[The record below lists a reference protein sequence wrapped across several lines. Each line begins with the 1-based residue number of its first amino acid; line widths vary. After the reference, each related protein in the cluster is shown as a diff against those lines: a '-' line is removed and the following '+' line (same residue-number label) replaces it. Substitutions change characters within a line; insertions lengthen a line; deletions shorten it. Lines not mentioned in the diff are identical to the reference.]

1 MQGVK
6 MKKFLVQIWAFNYHA
21 KFEILA
27 EASAESIEKSVLD
40 KLGEKRVKWDY
51 LGEKTLDPRVKRI
64 TYEEVNDDPR
74 PIQYEEV
81 LGTRVATRA
90 PLKTSM
96 EGDFDTGNVRYKA
109 RERYVF
115 GFSDPRGA
123 FGSDI

>member
-27 EASAESIEKSVLD
+27 EDSAASIEQSVLD

-64 TYEEVNDDPR
+64 TYEEVNDDSR

-90 PLKTSM
+90 P
-96 EGDFDTGNVRYKA
+96 ER
-109 RERYVF
+109 RE
-115 GFSDPRGA
+115 A
-123 FGSDI
+123 

>member
-21 KFEILA
+21 KFEVLA
-27 EASAESIEKSVLD
+27 EDSAESIEKSVLD

-64 TYEEVNDDPR
+64 TYEEVNDDSR
-74 PIQYEEV
+74 PIQYEAV

-90 PLKTSM
+90 S
-96 EGDFDTGNVRYKA
+96 ER
-109 RERYVF
+109 RE
-115 GFSDPRGA
+115 A
-123 FGSDI
+123 

>member
-1 MQGVK
+1 MQGVI

-21 KFEILA
+21 KFEVLA
-27 EASAESIEKSVLD
+27 EDSAESIEQSVLD

-81 LGTRVATRA
+81 LGTRVA
-90 PLKTSM
+90 
-96 EGDFDTGNVRYKA
+96 A
-109 RERYVF
+109 RTPER
-115 GFSDPRGA
+115 REA
-123 FGSDI
+123 

>member
-1 MQGVK
+1 

-21 KFEILA
+21 KFEVLA
-27 EASAESIEKSVLD
+27 EDTAISIEKSVLD

-64 TYEEVNDDPR
+64 TYEEVNDDSR

-90 PLKTSM
+90 P
-96 EGDFDTGNVRYKA
+96 EVREA
-109 RERYVF
+109 
-115 GFSDPRGA
+115 
-123 FGSDI
+123 

>member
-21 KFEILA
+21 KFEVLA
-27 EASAESIEKSVLD
+27 EDTAVSIEKSVLD

-81 LGTRVATRA
+81 LGTRVATGA
-90 PLKTSM
+90 P
-96 EGDFDTGNVRYKA
+96 ER
-109 RERYVF
+109 RE
-115 GFSDPRGA
+115 P
-123 FGSDI
+123 